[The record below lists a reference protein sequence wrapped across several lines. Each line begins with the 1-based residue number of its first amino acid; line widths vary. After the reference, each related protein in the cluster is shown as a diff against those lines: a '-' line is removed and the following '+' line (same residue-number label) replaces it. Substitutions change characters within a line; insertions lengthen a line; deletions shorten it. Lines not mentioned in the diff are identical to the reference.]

1 VETTKIDNLKIAALI
16 PDRNDRPKYLE
27 LCLAMLEYQ
36 THKVD
41 HIELVN
47 YPAESDKPDL
57 TQRYRRGYEKLS
69 AMGFDLIF
77 FIENDDFYSRTYIE
91 EMLRAWEAKGK
102 PDLFGTSF
110 TTYYHIGLRKHFK
123 FEHPQRASAMN
134 TLIKTNLKLKFPKDD
149 YIFTDMFIWE
159 RYSGT
164 KATWTPSDK
173 LSIGIKH
180 GEGLCGCRQH
190 LNDIYRFKEDDK
202 DLTWLSERV
211 KENSIFQFYSSKF
224 VKK

>member
-1 VETTKIDNLKIAALI
+1 MNHLKIAALI
-16 PDRNDRPKYLE
+16 PDRNDRPIYLQH
-27 LCLAMLEYQ
+27 CLAMLEYQ

-47 YPAESDKPDL
+47 YTAESDKPDI

-91 EMLRAWEAKGK
+91 DMLRAWELNGN

-110 TTYYHIGLRKHFK
+110 TTYYHIGMRKHFK
-123 FEHPQRASAMN
+123 FTHPHRASAMN
-134 TLIKTNLKLKFPKDD
+134 TLIKSNLKLKFPKDD
-149 YIFTDMFIWE
+149 YVFTDMFIWE
-159 RYSGT
+159 RNNVT
-164 KATWTPSDK
+164 KKTWTPSDK

-190 LNDIYRFKEDDK
+190 SNDKFRFINDDS
-202 DLTWLSERV
+202 DLTWLRERV
-211 KENSIFQFYSSKF
+211 KENSIFEFYKSKF
-224 VKK
+224 AI